1 MYHNLLTRI
10 KNSSQAKKESLI
22 LPFSKMD
29 FAVAKTLQK
38 AKYLKDVNKK
48 IINRKNFIE
57 IKLAYENK
65 LPVINNFKIIS
76 KPSRHIYRPY
86 RDLKAVK
93 SGYGVGV
100 ISTPSGILSNI
111 EARRKK
117 VGGEYLFEVW

>member
-10 KNSSQAKKESLI
+10 KNGSLAKKESLI

-29 FAVAKTLQK
+29 FAIAKTLQK

-48 IINRKNFIE
+48 IVNRKNFIE

-65 LPVINNFKIIS
+65 LPVINSFKIIS
-76 KPSRHIYRPY
+76 KPSRHIYCPY
-86 RDLKAVK
+86 RDLKSVK
-93 SGYGVGV
+93 NGYGVGV
-100 ISTPSGILSNI
+100 ISTPAGILSNI